1 MVKNGKIPVIVGV
14 TGHRDLREQD
24 IAKLK
29 ESVRC
34 ELESLR
40 KGCPHS
46 RIVVMT
52 SLAAGADQ
60 LCAEV
65 ALEMGLEIITV
76 LPMETGEYEKDFS
89 GADAEKL
96 HALMEKSS
104 KVFVAPHSEPFRDSR
119 DYLYRQAGIYVAEH
133 CHVLMA
139 LWDGAAAT
147 PGGCGTAS
155 IVEYKRGN
163 LSREAGEQLRHR
175 GGYVVQI
182 VTPKAGPEASS
193 DNGGA
198 DIIKV
203 DESITETEAGTVIM
217 HGDAASLKRIFR
229 DTDIYNADCEKA
241 KEEGSSDLLSAV
253 YVFSDRMSVI
263 NAVKYRRLLAGM
275 SVCAVILAMA
285 FLLYDE
291 IDWQGMILLCGIMI
305 ILLFA
310 VNYISGKSKYRER
323 YLEYRILAE
332 ACRVQSYLRTAGTAY
347 EVADFMPW
355 NLQVAVPWISK
366 AMSAIGI
373 GHTAGSKQSILRIWI
388 MDQKEYHKN
397 ALTRCETQLRRNDR
411 IVRTALIFT
420 LFIYLAA
427 LAFEIIC
434 CGLFGGSVMFSPAIN
449 DIVRVVIKVA
459 MGTFSAAT
467 VFTGNYYGK
476 QALPNVID
484 DHLKMI
490 LLYEEAEHEIAE
502 KGESELLLARIAED
516 ELGENANWYAYQSK
530 HEPELGI

>member
-1 MVKNGKIPVIVGV
+1 MEKNGKIPVIIGV

-29 ESVRC
+29 ESVRG

-46 RIVVMT
+46 QIIVMT

-60 LCAEV
+60 LCAET

-76 LPMETGEYEKDFS
+76 LPMETGEYEKDFN
-89 GADAEKL
+89 GEDAEKL
-96 HALMEKSS
+96 HALIEKSS
-104 KVFVAPHSEPFRDSR
+104 KVFVAPRSESFRDGR

-182 VTPKAGPEASS
+182 VTPKAGREGCSDGAAAAS
-193 DNGGA
+193 
-198 DIIKV
+198 
-203 DESITETEAGTVIM
+203 DEPAAEAGTVIM
-217 HGDAASLKRIFR
+217 HGDAASLKRILR
-229 DTDIYNADCEKA
+229 DTDIYNADCEKS
-241 KEEGSSDLLSAV
+241 KQEGPADLLSAV
-253 YVFSDRMSVI
+253 YDFSDRMSVVS
-263 NAVKYRRLLAGM
+263 AVKYRRLLAGM

-332 ACRVQSYLRTAGTAY
+332 ACRVQGYLRTAGTAY

-355 NLQVAVPWISK
+355 NLQVAIPWISK
-366 AMSAIGI
+366 AMSAISI
-373 GHTAGSKQSILRIWI
+373 GSTAGAKQSILKVWI
-388 MDQKEYHKN
+388 TDQKEYHKN
-397 ALTRCETQLRRNDR
+397 ALTRCELQLRRNDR
-411 IVRTALIFT
+411 IVRMALIFT
-420 LFIYLAA
+420 LFIYLGA
-427 LAFEIIC
+427 LAFEIVC
-434 CGLFGGSVMFSPAIN
+434 CGLFGGSVMFSPAVN

-467 VFTGNYYGK
+467 IFTGNYYGK
-476 QALPNVID
+476 QSLPNVID

-502 KGESELLLARIAED
+502 KGETEPLLVRIAED

-530 HEPELGI
+530 HELELGI